1 MSKLED
7 KLSASIKPKRAQADK
22 PAADKATDKPA
33 ATSASKAASK
43 PRAAARDAVT
53 DLNAPG
59 QALHPF
65 RIWPD

>member
-7 KLSASIKPKRAQADK
+7 KLSASIKPKRAPADK
-22 PAADKATDKPA
+22 PATDKPA
-33 ATSASKAASK
+33 SKTTPK
-43 PRAAARDAVT
+43 PRPAAREEAVT

-59 QALHPF
+59 PALHPL

>member
-7 KLSASIKPKRAQADK
+7 KLSASLKPKGAQPGKTPADK
-22 PAADKATDKPA
+22 PAVDKPA
-33 ATSASKAASK
+33 AAAKAA
-43 PRAAARDAVT
+43 PRSRTAARDAVT

>member
-22 PAADKATDKPA
+22 PAADKSADKPA
-33 ATSASKAASK
+33 AKPAAK
-43 PRAAARDAVT
+43 PRPTTRESVT

>member
-7 KLSASIKPKRAQADK
+7 KLSASIKPKRDQADK
-22 PAADKATDKPA
+22 PATDKSADKPA
-33 ATSASKAASK
+33 AKPAAK
-43 PRAAARDAVT
+43 PRPAARETVT